1 MRPGVR
7 SARSGSK
14 SVAVPTVEARD
25 VARDARGAHDAGGR
39 LGATRRA
46 TLSGRQGASSRLPD
60 VLRRAGRARERTMRC
75 APFLPCRP
83 DSAAQTM
90 TVVRN
95 AG

>member
-7 SARSGSK
+7 SARSGPK

-25 VARDARGAHDAGGR
+25 AAGGR

-75 APFLPCRP
+75 ATFLPCRP

>member
-14 SVAVPTVEARD
+14 SLAGTTVEAHI
-25 VARDARGAHDAGGR
+25 ARPRARGR
-39 LGATRRA
+39 ATRLRA
-46 TLSGRQGASSRLPD
+46 FPQLS
-60 VLRRAGRARERTMRC
+60 
-75 APFLPCRP
+75 RP
-83 DSAAQTM
+83 DSIAQTM

>member
-1 MRPGVR
+1 M
-7 SARSGSK
+7 SGPK
-14 SVAVPTVEARD
+14 SVAGTTVEARD
-25 VARDARGAHDAGGR
+25 TAGGR

-46 TLSGRQGASSRLPD
+46 ALSGPQGASSRLPD
-60 VLRRAGRARERTMRC
+60 APTSRY

-90 TVVRN
+90 TLVRN